1 MPRHYGACG
10 TCGEFDDAVCVTIPA
25 TAVYETAIAD
35 TGRFK
40 PRILRAVTRVGSP
53 SN

>member
-1 MPRHYGACG
+1 MPHHYGACD
-10 TCGEFDDAVCVTIPA
+10 TCREFDDAVCVTIPA
-25 TAVYETAIAD
+25 TAVYKMTVAD

-40 PRILRAVTRVGSP
+40 PRILRAVTRAGSP